1 MKYFF
6 KRLLRNAS
14 VATGVLFGVAKK
26 IDYKTLSRYMLRIN
40 EMQDLNSIIQETSL
54 CLKDILNYRL
64 FAFAV
69 QDDDKVDVW
78 IDPSIYKKP
87 MGKIIKND
95 FGARGKLKTHPLHES
110 REELGSPVTF
120 HTTDLISYVLMD
132 GKYYAKLYILPD
144 RRMFL
149 YHNEIINI
157 IVKSLGI
164 SLANLMNI
172 KRLESAAAFDSMT
185 NCYNR
190 REFNRLI
197 EHNIANAKRYQ
208 RDLSIIMLDLDHFKG
223 VNDQFGHLIGDLV
236 LGKVAEAVQSKIR
249 KGDYLSRYGG
259 EEFVLVLPDTKRA
272 RAMEL
277 AERLKQVVYA
287 MRVKTPEGDTIK
299 ITASFGVASLR
310 KDDDREGLIKKADD
324 MLYKAKAAGRNRVM
338 PQIKLL
344 DSLTEY
350 RSQDE

>member
-1 MKYFF
+1 MKSFF
-6 KRLLRNAS
+6 KRLLRNVS

-26 IDYKTLSRYMLRIN
+26 IDYKTLNRFMLRIN

-69 QDDDKVDVW
+69 QDDEKVDVW

-95 FGARGKLKTHPLHES
+95 FETRGNLETHPLLES
-110 REELGSPVTF
+110 RDDQGDPVTF

-172 KRLESAAAFDSMT
+172 KRLESAAAFDAMT

-197 EHNIANAKRYQ
+197 EHNIASAKRYQ
-208 RDLSIIMLDLDHFKG
+208 RNLSIIMFDLDHFKR
-223 VNDQFGHLIGDLV
+223 VNDQYGHLVGDLV
-236 LGKVAEAVQSKIR
+236 LRKVAEAIQSKIR

-259 EEFVLVLPDTKRA
+259 EEFVLVLPDTKRT

-277 AERLKQVVYA
+277 AERLKQVVA
-287 MRVKTPEGDTIK
+287 ALQIKTPEGDTVK

-344 DSLTEY
+344 DSLPEH
-350 RSQDE
+350 RSQDD